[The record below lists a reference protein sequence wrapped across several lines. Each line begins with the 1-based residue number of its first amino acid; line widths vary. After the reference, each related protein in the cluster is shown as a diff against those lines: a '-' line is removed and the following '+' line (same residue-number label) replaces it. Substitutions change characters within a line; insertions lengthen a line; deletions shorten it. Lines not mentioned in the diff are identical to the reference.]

1 MMNPIFSCLLTLQP
15 TGNSGNIEI
24 DTWIWVTFA
33 AFIFVL
39 LIVDLK
45 LVMRNPHKI
54 NTREAAWYS
63 AGWISIG
70 LAFTGIVAWWQGIGP
85 AGEYITGYLIEKSL
99 SMDNVFLWAVLFS
112 YFKVPQEF
120 QHKVLFWGIFGALVL
135 RVIFIIGGIA
145 LIENIDWIIY
155 VFGAFLLFTAYKIF
169 KSDMAETNP
178 DNNRIFRWVKKVI
191 PQTKGYREDKFFVRE
206 NGKKLATPLLVVLVI
221 VELTDIIFA
230 IDSIPA
236 ILAVTQ
242 DKFIVISSNA
252 FAILGL
258 RALYFLLADMKDRFI
273 YLNEGLAIILAFVGI
288 KFLISE
294 QFEIPIW
301 ISLVFITAV
310 LTGSILLSLKQT
322 PESTKVSTNR
332 SN

>member
-1 MMNPIFSCLLTLQP
+1 MKTYSLTHILSLVQP
-15 TGNSGNIEI
+15 ASSSSEI
-24 DTWIWVTFA
+24 APWIWISFA
-33 AFIFVL
+33 AFIIIL

-54 NTREAAWYS
+54 KTREAAWYS
-63 AGWISIG
+63 AGWISLGI
-70 LAFTGIVAWWQGIGP
+70 AFTGVVAWWQGSAV

-145 LIENIDWIIY
+145 LIENVDWIIY

-169 KSDMAETNP
+169 KSDTGGTDPA
-178 DNNRIFRWVKKVI
+178 NNRIFKWAKKVI
-191 PQTKGYREDKFFVRE
+191 PQTDHYKEDKFFVVE
-206 NGKKLATPLLVVLVI
+206 NGKRLATPLLVVLII

-230 IDSIPA
+230 LDSIPA
-236 ILAVTQ
+236 ILAVTR

-258 RALYFLLADMKDRFI
+258 RALYFLLADMKDRFVF
-273 YLNEGLAIILAFVGI
+273 LNEGLAIILAFVGI
-288 KFLISE
+288 KFLVSE
-294 QFEIPIW
+294 KVEIPIW
-301 ISLVFITAV
+301 ISLIFIAV
-310 LTGSILLSLKQT
+310 VLIGSILLSLKYT
-322 PESTKVSTNR
+322 PKTESETIK
-332 SN
+332 